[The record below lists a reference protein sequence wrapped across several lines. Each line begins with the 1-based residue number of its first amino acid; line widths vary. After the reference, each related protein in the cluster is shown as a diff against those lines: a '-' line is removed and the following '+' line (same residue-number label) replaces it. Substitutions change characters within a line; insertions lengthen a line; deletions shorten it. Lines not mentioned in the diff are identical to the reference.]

1 MNNILGIIGLA
12 MAAIVG
18 AGFSSGKEIAIF
30 FNNTGN
36 YGILNIILAILVFF
50 FTFYYVFKLIIKHDI
65 DNFSDLVKVITNKQI
80 SKFAS
85 NIMSVFLLLIF
96 WIMLAGFGAFLSQ
109 LWHIPTIV
117 GSILLALIC
126 YITFKFNI
134 EEIIKIG
141 KYAIPFIILGIGL
154 LFFTSPISYQ
164 INTSTNVSIFKG
176 ITSGIIYA
184 CYNLVIAI
192 PIMISARDLIK
203 NNKERILSVIG
214 ICSVLGVLI
223 SLIFLLNN
231 TYIFSITS
239 LDMPLLYIASQKN
252 TTIYIFY
259 VIMICLAI
267 YTTAISSGYTVIST
281 YSKNKKVKE
290 FLSICVCL
298 VGILVSKINFSALL
312 EYCFTWIG
320 YIGLLE
326 ILFIIRA
333 VHRDKKWH

>member
-1 MNNILGIIGLA
+1 MNNILGIIALA

-18 AGFSSGKEIAIF
+18 AGFSSGKEISIF

-50 FTFYYVFKLIIKHDI
+50 FTFYYVFKLISKHDI
-65 DNFSDLVKVITNKQI
+65 DNFSDLVKIITNEKI
-80 SKFAS
+80 AKFAS
-85 NIMSVFLLLIF
+85 NIMSIFLLLIF

-117 GSILLALIC
+117 GSILLAVIC

-134 EEIIKIG
+134 EEIIKIS
-141 KYAIPFIILGIGL
+141 KYVIPFIILGIGL
-154 LFFTSPISYQ
+154 LFFASPISYQ
-164 INTSTNVSIFKG
+164 IDTSTNTSIFKCM
-176 ITSGIIYA
+176 TSGIIYA
-184 CYNLVIAI
+184 SYNLVIAI
-192 PIMISARDLIK
+192 PIMITARDLIR
-203 NNKERILSVIG
+203 NSKERILSVIG
-214 ICSVLGVLI
+214 ICTVLGVLI
-223 SLIFLLNN
+223 SLIFFLNN
-231 TYIFSITS
+231 TYILSIAS
-239 LDMPLLYIASQKN
+239 LDMPLLYIASQKS
-252 TTIYIFY
+252 TTVYIFY

-281 YSKNKKVKE
+281 YSKNKKTKE
-290 FLSICVCL
+290 FISICICL

-326 ILFIIRA
+326 IFLIIRA
-333 VHRDKKWH
+333 VYMNKK

>member
-1 MNNILGIIGLA
+1 MNNILGIIALA
-12 MAAIVG
+12 MAAIIG

-50 FTFYYVFKLIIKHDI
+50 FTFYYVFKLISKHNI
-65 DNFSDLVKVITNKQI
+65 NNFSDLVEVITNKKI
-80 SKFAS
+80 AKFAS
-85 NIMSVFLLLIF
+85 NIMSVFLLVIF
-96 WIMLAGFGAFLSQ
+96 WIMLAGFGAFLTQ
-109 LWHIPTIV
+109 LWGIPTIV
-117 GSILLALIC
+117 GSILLAIAC

-134 EEIIKIG
+134 EGIIKIS
-141 KYAIPFIILGIGL
+141 KYVIPFIILGIVL
-154 LFFTSPISYQ
+154 LYFNNPISYD
-164 INTSTNVSIFKG
+164 IDRSSNIPILKG
-176 ITSGIIYA
+176 MISGIIYA
-184 CYNLVIAI
+184 SYNLVIAI
-192 PIMISARDLIK
+192 PIIINARNLIK
-203 NNKERILSVIG
+203 NKHERILSSIG
-214 ICSVLGVLI
+214 ICIVLAILI

-231 TYIFSITS
+231 TYIFSIAS
-239 LDMPLLYIASQKN
+239 LDMPLLYIASQGN
-252 TTIYIFY
+252 AIIYIFY

-290 FLSICVCL
+290 FISICICL

-326 ILFIIRA
+326 IFLIIRA
-333 VHRDKKWH
+333 VYMIKK

>member
-1 MNNILGIIGLA
+1 MNNILGIIALA

-50 FTFYYVFKLIIKHDI
+50 FTFYYVFKLISKHDI
-65 DNFSDLVKVITNKQI
+65 DNFSDLVKVITNEKI
-80 SKFAS
+80 AKFAS

-117 GSILLALIC
+117 GSILLAVIC

-134 EEIIKIG
+134 EEIIKIS
-141 KYAIPFIILGIGL
+141 KYVIPFIILGIGL
-154 LFFTSPISYQ
+154 LFFASPISYQ
-164 INTSTNVSIFKG
+164 IDTTTNTPIFKG

-184 CYNLVIAI
+184 SYNLVIAI
-192 PIMISARDLIK
+192 PIMITARDLIR
-203 NNKERILSVIG
+203 NKRERILSVIG
-214 ICSVLGVLI
+214 ICTVLGVLI
-223 SLIFLLNN
+223 SLIFFLNN
-231 TYIFSITS
+231 TYMLSVAS
-239 LDMPLLYIASQKN
+239 LDMPLLYIASQKS
-252 TTIYIFY
+252 TTVYIFY

-281 YSKNKKVKE
+281 YSKNKKTKE
-290 FLSICVCL
+290 FISICICL

-326 ILFIIRA
+326 IFLIIRA
-333 VHRDKKWH
+333 VYMNKK